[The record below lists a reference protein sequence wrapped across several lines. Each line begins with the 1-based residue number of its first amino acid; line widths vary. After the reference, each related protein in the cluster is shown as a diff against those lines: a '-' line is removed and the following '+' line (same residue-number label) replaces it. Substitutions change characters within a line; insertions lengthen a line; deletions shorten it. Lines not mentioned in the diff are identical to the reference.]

1 MHQEQKTTTEYAP
14 EDLQIAIHKSHD
26 RRIVMHRDELPL
38 HRLQYDEHLVQLR
51 LLPCGRRGGMLPTYF
66 HVLPEMPLGG
76 LLPERLTF
84 PRNS

>member
-14 EDLQIAIHKSHD
+14 EDLQIAIYKSHD

-51 LLPCGRRGGMLPTYF
+51 LLP
-66 HVLPEMPLGG
+66 
-76 LLPERLTF
+76 
-84 PRNS
+84 